1 VKLECISIRFNLGR
15 LQSMIK
21 QIEIIAQ
28 KHKDWVNIARSFG
41 AKTEAE
47 DIVQEMYLRLDK
59 YIKPDQKITSSFVWI
74 TLRNIYFDFLKKEPI
89 TFELD
94 KTVSEAISDTE
105 SIIAY
110 EELNKRVRD
119 ELNNVDWFDKMLFE
133 LYVTSGKS
141 MRQLSKE
148 TGISLSCIFYTT
160 NRTKTHL
167 QSLLIEDYQD
177 YLNEDY
183 EWLKEKQQ
191 D

>member
-1 VKLECISIRFNLGR
+1 MNP
-15 LQSMIK
+15 
-21 QIEIIAQ
+21 QIEEIAK

-59 YIKPDQKITSSFVWI
+59 YIKPDQKIATSFIWI
-74 TLRNIYFDFLKKEPI
+74 TLRNIYFDFLKKEPV

-94 KTVSEAISDTE
+94 KTVSEAVCETE

-110 EELNKRVRD
+110 EELNKRVRG

-167 QSLLIEDYQD
+167 RSLLSEDYED

-183 EWLKEKQQ
+183 EWLKEKHK

>member
-1 VKLECISIRFNLGR
+1 MNP
-15 LQSMIK
+15 
-21 QIEIIAQ
+21 QIAEIAK
-28 KHKDWVNIARSFG
+28 KHKDLTRIVQSFG
-41 AKTEAE
+41 CKTEAE
-47 DIVQEMYLRLDK
+47 DIVQEMYIRLDK
-59 YIKPDQKITSSFVWI
+59 YIKPDQQISTSFVWI
-74 TLRNIYFDFLKKEPI
+74 TLRNIYFDFLKKELV

-94 KTVSEAISDTE
+94 NNVSEAVCETE

-141 MRQLSKE
+141 MRRLEKE
-148 TGISLSCIFYTT
+148 TGISLSCIHYTT
-160 NRTKTHL
+160 NRTKKHL
-167 QSLLIEDYQD
+167 ISLLNEDYED

>member
-1 VKLECISIRFNLGR
+1 
-15 LQSMIK
+15 MIK
-21 QIEIIAQ
+21 QIEEIAK
-28 KHKDWVNIARSFG
+28 KHKDWARIVQSFG
-41 AKTEAE
+41 CKTEAE
-47 DIVQEMYLRLDK
+47 DIVQEMYIRLDK

-94 KTVSEAISDTE
+94 KTFSEAVSETE
-105 SIIAY
+105 NIVAY
-110 EELNKRVRD
+110 ENLTTLVNSEINELH
-119 ELNNVDWFDKMLFE
+119 WFDKMLFQ

-141 MRQLSKE
+141 MRQLAKE
-148 TGISLSCIFYTT
+148 TKLSLSCIFYTI

>member
-1 VKLECISIRFNLGR
+1 MNP
-15 LQSMIK
+15 
-21 QIEIIAQ
+21 QIEEIAK
-28 KHKDWVNIARSFG
+28 KHKDWVNITRSFG
-41 AKTEAE
+41 CKTEAE
-47 DIVQEMYLRLDK
+47 DVVQEMYLRLDK
-59 YIKPDQKITSSFVWI
+59 YIKPNQKITSSFVWI

-94 KTVSEAISDTE
+94 KTVSEAVCETE

-110 EELNKRVRD
+110 EELNKRVRN

-133 LYVTSGKS
+133 LYVTSEKS

-160 NRTKTHL
+160 NRTKKHL
-167 QSLLIEDYQD
+167 ISLLNEDYED

>member
-1 VKLECISIRFNLGR
+1 
-15 LQSMIK
+15 MIK
-21 QIEIIAQ
+21 QIEIIAH

-59 YIKPDQKITSSFVWI
+59 YIKPDQKITDSFVWI
-74 TLRNIYFDFLKKEPI
+74 TLRNIYFDFLKKEPV

-94 KTVSEAISDTE
+94 KTVSEAVSETE
-105 SIIAY
+105 GIIAY
-110 EELNKRVRD
+110 GELNKRVRD
-119 ELNNVDWFDKMLFE
+119 ELNNIDWFDKMLFE

-167 QSLLIEDYQD
+167 RSLLSEDYED

-183 EWLKEKQQ
+183 EWLKEKHK

>member
-1 VKLECISIRFNLGR
+1 
-15 LQSMIK
+15 MIK
-21 QIEIIAQ
+21 QIEVIAQ

-59 YIKPDQKITSSFVWI
+59 YIKPDQKISTSFVWI
-74 TLRNIYFDFLKKEPI
+74 TLRNIYFDFLKKEPV

-94 KTVSEAISDTE
+94 KTVSEAVCETE

-110 EELNKRVRD
+110 GELNKRVKD

-141 MRQLSKE
+141 MRELSKE

-160 NRTKTHL
+160 NRTKKHL
-167 QSLLIEDYQD
+167 ISLLNEDYED

>member
-1 VKLECISIRFNLGR
+1 MNP
-15 LQSMIK
+15 
-21 QIEIIAQ
+21 QIAEIAK

-41 AKTEAE
+41 CKTEAE
-47 DIVQEMYLRLDK
+47 DVVQEMYIRLDK
-59 YIKPDQKITSSFVWI
+59 YIKPDQKISTSFVWI
-74 TLRNIYFDFLKKEPI
+74 TLRNIYFDFLKKEPL

-94 KTVSEAISDTE
+94 NTVSEAVSETE
-105 SIIAY
+105 SIVAY
-110 EELNKRVRD
+110 ENLTSLMKYELND
-119 ELNNVDWFDKMLFE
+119 IHWFDKMLFQ

-141 MRQLSKE
+141 MRQLAKE
-148 TGISLSCIFYTT
+148 TKLSLSCIFYTI

-167 QSLLIEDYQD
+167 QSLLNEDYED

>member
-1 VKLECISIRFNLGR
+1 MYSLTPFRVGR
-15 LQSMIK
+15 LQSMTK
-21 QIEIIAQ
+21 QIEVIAK

-47 DIVQEMYLRLDK
+47 DIVQEMYIRLDK
-59 YIKPDQKITSSFVWI
+59 YIKPDQQISTSFVWI
-74 TLRNIYFDFLKKEPI
+74 TLRNIYFDFLKKE
-89 TFELD
+89 TQTVELD
-94 KTVSEAISDTE
+94 INVSEEAIDIT
-105 SIIAY
+105 SIKAY
-110 EELNKRVRD
+110 ENLTTLVRSEID
-119 ELNNVDWFDKMLFE
+119 ELHWFDKMLFQ

-141 MRQLSKE
+141 MRQLAKE
-148 TGISLSCIFYTT
+148 TKLSLSCIFYTI

-183 EWLKEKQQ
+183 EWLKEKHK

>member
-1 VKLECISIRFNLGR
+1 MNP
-15 LQSMIK
+15 
-21 QIEIIAQ
+21 QIAEIAK
-28 KHKDWVNIARSFG
+28 KHTDWVNITRSFG
-41 AKTEAE
+41 CKTEAE
-47 DIVQEMYLRLDK
+47 DVVQEMYLRLDK
-59 YIKPDQKITSSFVWI
+59 YIKPDQKITSAFVWI

-105 SIIAY
+105 GIIAY
-110 EELNKRVRD
+110 GELNKRVRN

-167 QSLLIEDYQD
+167 RSLLNEDYED

-183 EWLKEKQQ
+183 EWLKEKHK

>member
-1 VKLECISIRFNLGR
+1 MNP
-15 LQSMIK
+15 
-21 QIEIIAQ
+21 QIAEIAK

-59 YIKPDQKITSSFVWI
+59 YIKPNQKITSSFVWI

-94 KTVSEAISDTE
+94 KTASEAVCETE

-133 LYVTSGKS
+133 LYVTSEKS
-141 MRQLSKE
+141 MRQLS
-148 TGISLSCIFYTT
+148 
-160 NRTKTHL
+160 R
-167 QSLLIEDYQD
+167 
-177 YLNEDY
+177 
-183 EWLKEKQQ
+183 
-191 D
+191 

>member
-1 VKLECISIRFNLGR
+1 
-15 LQSMIK
+15 MIK

-59 YIKPDQKITSSFVWI
+59 YIKPEQKITSSFVWI
-74 TLRNIYFDFLKKEPI
+74 TLRNIYFDFLKKEPV

-94 KTVSEAISDTE
+94 KTVSEAVSDTE

-110 EELNKRVRD
+110 GELNKRVRD
-119 ELNNVDWFDKMLFE
+119 ELNNVDPFDKMMLE
-133 LYVTSGKS
+133 IYVTSGKS
-141 MRQLSKE
+141 MRQLSRD

-160 NRTKTHL
+160 NRTKKRL
-167 QSLLIEDYQD
+167 RSLLSEDYED

>member
-1 VKLECISIRFNLGR
+1 MCILTPFNLGR

-21 QIEIIAQ
+21 QIEVIAK

-59 YIKPDQKITSSFVWI
+59 YIKPDQKISTSFVWI
-74 TLRNIYFDFLKKEPI
+74 TLRNIYFDFLKKEPT

-94 KTVSEAISDTE
+94 KTVSEAVCETE

-110 EELNKRVRD
+110 GELNKRVRD

-148 TGISLSCIFYTT
+148 TGISLSCIHYTT
-160 NRTKTHL
+160 NRTKKHL
-167 QSLLIEDYQD
+167 ISLLNEDYED

>member
-1 VKLECISIRFNLGR
+1 MNP
-15 LQSMIK
+15 
-21 QIEIIAQ
+21 QIAEIAK
-28 KHKDWVNIARSFG
+28 KHRDWTRIVQSFG
-41 AKTEAE
+41 CKTEAE
-47 DIVQEMYLRLDK
+47 DVVQEMYLRLDK
-59 YIKPDQKITSSFVWI
+59 YIKPDQKITDSFVWI

-94 KTVSEAISDTE
+94 KTVSEAVCETE
-105 SIIAY
+105 GIIAY
-110 EELNKRVRD
+110 GELNKRVRD

-133 LYVTSGKS
+133 LYVTSEKS

-160 NRTKTHL
+160 NRTKKHL
-167 QSLLIEDYQD
+167 ISLLNEDYED

-183 EWLKEKQQ
+183 EWLREKQQ

>member
-1 VKLECISIRFNLGR
+1 
-15 LQSMIK
+15 MIK
-21 QIEIIAQ
+21 QIEVIAK
-28 KHKDWVNIARSFG
+28 KHKDWTRIVQSFG

-59 YIKPDQKITSSFVWI
+59 YIKPDQQISTSFVWI
-74 TLRNIYFDFLKKEPI
+74 TLRNIYFDFLKKEPA

-94 KTVSEAISDTE
+94 KTVSDAISQTE

-110 EELNKRVRD
+110 GELNKRVKD

-167 QSLLIEDYQD
+167 RSLLNEDYED

>member
-1 VKLECISIRFNLGR
+1 MFFTTLFKHGRFK
-15 LQSMIK
+15 SVHK
-21 QIEIIAQ
+21 QIEILAL
-28 KHKDWVNIARSFG
+28 KHKDWVNVARSFG

-47 DIVQEMYLRLDK
+47 DIVQEMYIRLDK
-59 YIKPDQKITSSFVWI
+59 YIKPDQKITDSFVWI
-74 TLRNIYFDFLKKEPI
+74 TLRNIYFDFLKKEPTTI
-89 TFELD
+89 ELD
-94 KTVSEAISDTE
+94 KTISQDTLDEE

-110 EELNKRVRD
+110 GELNKRVRN
-119 ELNNVDWFDKMLFE
+119 ELNNIDWFDKMLFE

-141 MRQLSKE
+141 MRQLAKE

-167 QSLLIEDYQD
+167 QSLLSEDYED

-183 EWLKEKQQ
+183 EWLKEKHK

>member
-1 VKLECISIRFNLGR
+1 MNP
-15 LQSMIK
+15 
-21 QIEIIAQ
+21 QIAEIAK

-59 YIKPDQKITSSFVWI
+59 YIKPDQKITDSFVWI

-94 KTVSEAISDTE
+94 KTVSEAVSE
-105 SIIAY
+105 PEGIIAY
-110 EELNKRVRD
+110 GELNKRVKN

-167 QSLLIEDYQD
+167 RSLLNEDYED

-183 EWLKEKQQ
+183 EWLKEKHK

>member
-1 VKLECISIRFNLGR
+1 
-15 LQSMIK
+15 MIK
-21 QIEIIAQ
+21 QIEEIA
-28 KHKDWVNIARSFG
+28 KRHTDWVNITRSFG
-41 AKTEAE
+41 CKTEAE

-74 TLRNIYFDFLKKEPI
+74 TLRNIYFDFLKKEPV

-94 KTVSEAISDTE
+94 KTVSEAICETE
-105 SIIAY
+105 GIIAY
-110 EELNKRVRD
+110 GELNKRVRD

-141 MRQLSKE
+141 MRQLSKD

-167 QSLLIEDYQD
+167 RSLLNEDYED